1 MTEAHRRLAIL
12 GVLSAMI
19 AWAQPKPARQIAQ
32 QAFPSVVLVEMQDD
46 RGQSTSLGSGFVL
59 RDGLVVTNRH
69 VIAGTAG
76 GFVRLVDK
84 TAKYEIA
91 GTVAVDDAH
100 DLAIIAAT
108 GLKAPSLPL
117 GDSSLVAV
125 GDEVYAVGNP
135 QGLEGT
141 FSQGIISAIRRSD
154 GDTILQITAPISL
167 GSSGGPILNGSGEA
181 IGIAVATFTGGQNLN
196 LAIPVSCLTALTGGI
211 SREVRPL
218 SRLSS
223 SGRLV
228 AAPKGA
234 PETLKDL
241 MDRAQ
246 AGDAQAKVRIGRMYS
261 TGNGVWANDEEAARW
276 YRMAAEQGSAEA
288 QYLLAGEY
296 ASGRGVSKDYAQA
309 LFWTSLAAVN
319 SGPPPGVTAENAE
332 TLGWYTAGKL
342 TPEQFAV
349 VRSMLAKKAPQ
360 ALDLPWF
367 ASQRPSG
374 FHVH

>member
-1 MTEAHRRLAIL
+1 MADTHSRLLVL
-12 GVLSAMI
+12 GLSSAMI

-32 QAFPSVVLVEMQDD
+32 EAFPSVVLVEMQDD
-46 RGQSTSLGSGFVL
+46 HGQPTSLGSGFVL

-69 VIAGTAG
+69 VIAGAAS
-76 GFVRLVDK
+76 GFVRLVDES
-84 TAKYEIA
+84 AKYEIA

-108 GLKAPSLPL
+108 RLKAPALPL
-117 GDSSLVAV
+117 GDSSQVAV
-125 GDEVYAVGNP
+125 GDEVYAIGNP

-154 GDTILQITAPISL
+154 GDTILQITAPTSQ
-167 GSSGGPILNGSGEA
+167 GSSGGPILNGSGEV

-196 LAIPVSCLTALTGGI
+196 LAIPVSCLTALTSGI
-211 SREVRPL
+211 SGEVRPL

-223 SGRLV
+223 SDQLIV
-228 AAPKGA
+228 APKGA

-241 MDRAQ
+241 MGRAQ

-261 TGNGVWANDEEAARW
+261 TGNGVWENAAEAVRW

-288 QYLLAGEY
+288 QCLLAGRY
-296 ASGRGVSKDYAQA
+296 TTGTGVPQDYAQA
-309 LFWTSLAAVN
+309 LFWASLAAVN
-319 SGPPPGVTAENAE
+319 PGPAPGVTAETAQG
-332 TLGWYTAGKL
+332 LGWSAARSLTAEQLAAVRL
-342 TPEQFAV
+342 T
-349 VRSMLAKKAPQ
+349 LAKKAPQ

-367 ASQRPSG
+367 ASQRPPDSR
-374 FHVH
+374 VH